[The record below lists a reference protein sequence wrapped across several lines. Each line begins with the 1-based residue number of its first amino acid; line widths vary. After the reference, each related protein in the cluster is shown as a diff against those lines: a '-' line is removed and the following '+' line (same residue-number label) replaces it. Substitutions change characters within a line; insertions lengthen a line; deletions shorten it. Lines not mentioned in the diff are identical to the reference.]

1 MSNNNKKFATGWL
14 IVVACMLIQAIP
26 FGVASNIQPQ
36 FVSYV
41 VQEHGFTLAGFSL
54 IFTLGTVVSAIASPI
69 IGMLFNKIN
78 TKIMF
83 LAGCI
88 LSGGGF
94 LAFSM
99 CTELW
104 QFYLVAGIVQVGTA
118 AISSIGV
125 TKIMFLAGCI
135 LSGGGFLAFSMCT
148 ELWQFYL
155 VAGIVQVGTAAIS
168 SIGVPLLINGWFD
181 ELSKGKAMGLAFA
194 GGSIGNIFL
203 QSLVASSLA
212 ANGSSKSYL
221 IFGALSLAVGIPIT
235 LLFLRMPK
243 NDSEIVK
250 GTKKEE
256 NKENTSKETTTV
268 DWGYTFN
275 EAKNLKFFWL
285 FGLGLFF
292 LGMYV
297 SALAVQYPA
306 YLKVHLAID
315 HSIVGYVG
323 SIFALFSLG
332 GNLFGGIIFDKVSA
346 LAVQYPAYLKVHLAI
361 DHSIVGYVG
370 SIFALFSL
378 GGNLFGGII
387 FDKLGVTK
395 GLMVASVL
403 AFVSCVALM
412 SSGHIPQLAFVFA
425 ALKGLSVF
433 AYMMGPSI
441 LTGSFFG
448 QKDFGTI
455 LGTVQI
461 FFAVGFAAGSAVFGF
476 LVDKFSYEM
485 AWSVILVFIVIC
497 YASLIF
503 ASIGMNKLNKER
515 KAKLEKEVA

>member
-1 MSNNNKKFATGWL
+1 MTNQNTKKKFATGWL

-99 CTELW
+99 CTQLW
-104 QFYLVAGIVQVGTA
+104 QFYLVAGV
-118 AISSIGV
+118 
-125 TKIMFLAGCI
+125 
-135 LSGGGFLAFSMCT
+135 
-148 ELWQFYL
+148 
-155 VAGIVQVGTAAIS
+155 VQVGTAAIS

-203 QSLVASSLA
+203 QSLTASSLA

-221 IFGALSLAVGIPIT
+221 IFGALSLIVGLPIT

-250 GTKKEE
+250 GTKKEDT
-256 NKENTSKETTTV
+256 KEVTTQETTKV

-285 FGLGLFF
+285 FGFGLFF
-292 LGMYV
+292 LGMY
-297 SALAVQYPA
+297 
-306 YLKVHLAID
+306 
-315 HSIVGYVG
+315 
-323 SIFALFSLG
+323 
-332 GNLFGGIIFDKVSA
+332 VSA

-403 AFVSCVALM
+403 AFVSCAALM
-412 SSGHIPQLAFVFA
+412 FSSHIPQLAFVFA

-448 QKDFGTI
+448 QKDFGAI

-485 AWSVILVFIVIC
+485 AWSSILVFIVIC
-497 YASLIF
+497 YGSLIL
-503 ASIGMNKLNKER
+503 ASIGMDKLNKER
-515 KAKLEKEVA
+515 KANLEKQAA